1 MGEYLRRMVDPERSS
16 RSVAGFLR
24 VAGEGGLSTRQ
35 MRELLTAIEE
45 AYAVVDRTDLIAR
58 RELVTLRAIQQWTRR
73 WGPPEF
79 FSPFVAHRFT
89 GVVATEGGV
98 PSRPLIVSR
107 VVLTSPGF
115 WEFVG
120 SLNPLEVLRQYLN
133 DRHERRKDDEYRSAA
148 EADHLAIE
156 NASRGLDVVRQ
167 YLDLRREHGDD
178 LGVTDALS
186 EEIVASIRPALERL
200 GEIDDR
206 KLIEGPSAQTS
217 REEFEHRD
225 RPDA

>member
-1 MGEYLRRMVDPERSS
+1 MVDPERMS
-16 RSVAGFLR
+16 RSSTGFLR

-35 MRELLTAIEE
+35 MRELLSAMEE

-58 RELVTLRAIQQWTRR
+58 RELVALRAFRQWTRR

-79 FSPFVAHRFT
+79 FSPFVADPFT
-89 GVVATEGGV
+89 GILATGAGGV
-98 PSRPLIVSR
+98 ASRPLIVSR

-133 DRHERRKDDEYRSAA
+133 DRHERRKDDEYRSAS
-148 EADHLAIE
+148 EADRLAIG
-156 NASRGLDVVRQ
+156 NASRRLDVVRQ
-167 YLDLRREHGDD
+167 YLDLRREYGDD
-178 LGVTDALS
+178 LGITDPLS
-186 EEIVASIRPALERL
+186 DEIVASIRPALERL

-206 KLIEGPSAQTS
+206 KLIEGPTAQTS
-217 REEFEHRD
+217 REGFEHRD
-225 RPDA
+225 RPEA